1 MTTLAK
7 KILAPALALF
17 VATSA
22 RAQTTD
28 EHVARATRFYNL
40 QDWPNALEEY
50 KTAYRDDPRPELL
63 WSIAQVERLS
73 GDCRSAI
80 FTYEAYARGA
90 SASGAAASRDLIDK
104 CRATLAAAEHA
115 VAAPKQPRPAPPAP
129 RPIEKKKPWILDP
142 LGDALALVAFG
153 GLASGTALVTLGNF
167 GIAASSSAPTYQAYD
182 RAVAVAHTEQQL
194 GVGLA
199 IGGCAFAG
207 LALWRFV
214 VLSSR
219 ARREISTFVV
229 APAPGGATLTVRF

>member
-7 KILAPALALF
+7 KMFGPALALF

-22 RAQTTD
+22 HAQTTD

-40 QDWPNALEEY
+40 QDWPKALQEY

-90 SASGAAASRDLIDK
+90 SASGAAAARDLIDK
-104 CRATLAAAEHA
+104 CRATLAASDRA
-115 VAAPKQPRPAPPAP
+115 VAPKKEARAAPPPP
-129 RPIEKKKPWILDP
+129 RPIAKQKPWILDP
-142 LGDALALVAFG
+142 LGDVLALVAFG
-153 GLASGTALVTLGNF
+153 GLASGTALLTLGNF

-182 RAVAVAHTEQQL
+182 RAVVVAHTEQQI

-214 VLSSR
+214 VVSSR
-219 ARREISTFVV
+219 ARHEMSTVVV
-229 APAPGGATLTVRF
+229 APAPGGASLTVRF